1 MENGTGQK
9 PRRRS
14 AQRLE
19 ARRTMGG
26 MLLAMTPLWALF
38 PSLGLLL
45 MVLSPSFTGWLL
57 AGAEADAPALLAAA
71 RRWYIVFLAALA
83 AAWVL
88 AAWLT
93 SLAWRSLGRRGLLA
107 VLGGHLA
114 VMALVCVG
122 GELLIFG
129 LLVHMEELPQRIA
142 WVDEDLRSIETD
154 QLEVVECFISPKA
167 HSVPIPGP
175 YSGGMPEPLTVYGV
189 IGEDTGRQWVRI
201 YVPDGLGFALDP
213 ERLYDED
220 QSVPWN
226 EANAQRYL
234 IRYTSNLRI
243 AAEVVPCS
251 PGAAD
256 FAPGS

>member
-1 MENGTGQK
+1 
-9 PRRRS
+9 
-14 AQRLE
+14 
-19 ARRTMGG
+19 
-26 MLLAMTPLWALF
+26 
-38 PSLGLLL
+38 
-45 MVLSPSFTGWLL
+45 
-57 AGAEADAPALLAAA
+57 
-71 RRWYIVFLAALA
+71 
-83 AAWVL
+83 
-88 AAWLT
+88 
-93 SLAWRSLGRRGLLA
+93 
-107 VLGGHLA
+107 
-114 VMALVCVG
+114 
-122 GELLIFG
+122 
-129 LLVHMEELPQRIA
+129 
-142 WVDEDLRSIETD
+142 
-154 QLEVVECFISPKA
+154 
-167 HSVPIPGP
+167 
-175 YSGGMPEPLTVYGV
+175 MPEPLTVYGV